1 MAVLWKAQYGKC
13 PCSGH
18 YESRAV
24 EVKMTVHG
32 NPVVLADVP
41 QGACPNCGSRVYKL
55 PVLEYVE
62 SAMRGGQTHD
72 P

>member
-1 MAVLWKAQYGKC
+1 VADLWKVQYGGC

-32 NPVVLADVP
+32 NLVILADVP
-41 QGACPNCGSRVYKL
+41 QGACPKCGSRVYKL
-55 PVLEYVE
+55 QVLEYVE
-62 SAMRGGQTHD
+62 ATMRGR
-72 P
+72 